1 MFLRKPKGFTLIEL
15 MVAMV
20 VGLLV
25 AGVAM
30 AMYVSLIRANS
41 TSIQAARLTQALQ
54 ASLDVM
60 ERDLRRAGYMAN
72 AISSSLNTTLVN
84 PATFVITDLQRVSA
98 AAPLFDCVLIRYDSN
113 ADGVLSGS
121 NEFIGYRYNG
131 TLQAIEFKSWS
142 TAATQQSER
151 CINTGTAWEA
161 ITNNGFTLV
170 TNLSFEISPSTGAST
185 QGQRQVTITIVG
197 RSKQNQA
204 LDMQLQRE
212 VRLRND
218 EY

>member
-41 TSIQAARLTQALQ
+41 TSIQVARLTQALQ

-72 AISSSLNTTLVN
+72 AISSSLDTTLVN
-84 PATFVITDLQRVSA
+84 PATFIITDLQRVSA
-98 AAPLFDCVLIRYDSN
+98 AAPLFDCVLVRYDSN
-113 ADGVLSGS
+113 ADGALSGT
-121 NEFIGYRYNG
+121 NEIIGYRYNG
-131 TLQAIEFKSWS
+131 TSQAIEFKSWN

-151 CINTGTAWEA
+151 CTDTGTAWEA

-185 QGQRQVTITIVG
+185 QGQRQVTITIDG

>member
-1 MFLRKPKGFTLIEL
+1 MKSRLYGERHQLITQYHL
-15 MVAMV
+15 
-20 VGLLV
+20 GK
-25 AGVAM
+25 
-30 AMYVSLIRANS
+30 SSHICHHRF
-41 TSIQAARLTQALQ
+41 AASR
-54 ASLDVM
+54 
-60 ERDLRRAGYMAN
+60 
-72 AISSSLNTTLVN
+72 
-84 PATFVITDLQRVSA
+84 A

-113 ADGVLSGS
+113 ADGALSGT
-121 NEFIGYRYNG
+121 NEIVGYRYNG
-131 TLQAIEFKSWS
+131 TSQAIEFKSWS

-151 CINTGTAWEA
+151 CADTGTTWEA
-161 ITNNGFTLV
+161 ITNNGFTEV
-170 TNLSFEISPSTGAST
+170 TTLSFEITPSTGAST

>member
-60 ERDLRRAGYMAN
+60 ERDL
-72 AISSSLNTTLVN
+72 
-84 PATFVITDLQRVSA
+84 
-98 AAPLFDCVLIRYDSN
+98 
-113 ADGVLSGS
+113 
-121 NEFIGYRYNG
+121 
-131 TLQAIEFKSWS
+131 
-142 TAATQQSER
+142 
-151 CINTGTAWEA
+151 
-161 ITNNGFTLV
+161 
-170 TNLSFEISPSTGAST
+170 
-185 QGQRQVTITIVG
+185 
-197 RSKQNQA
+197 
-204 LDMQLQRE
+204 
-212 VRLRND
+212 
-218 EY
+218 